1 MANNGTNPNISPL
14 EWGFLSFTVILL
26 IVCVV
31 CNGIIVT
38 VFVVHKSIRNHTNM
52 FVLSLACADLI
63 FGVISTPL
71 WIANS
76 SPDFEIPFYLIN
88 VDILCASASI
98 YNCALLSIERALKIR
113 FPYWYTNNVTA
124 FRIKLVILCG
134 WIAAVLVASLSF
146 LRGGNAKD
154 LNYIAFISIFSYIL
168 PVLAIF
174 VSYISIFFVAHKHAK
189 NIRRQNRQI
198 NYIMTCTTVSEAKTA
213 WRLSVFII
221 VFVICWTPFFL
232 KIWWFKFFKDS
243 GFHDEVTVL
252 FGVIANALQN
262 INAAINPFLYAIFNP
277 SFRKGIVTLYRR
289 KSKDGHKTET
299 SRRIELSTAQTNLNN
314 SPSLSRAASSHCS
327 PQIERRDLSI
337 YKRLLTTE
345 YTERRGINNENIRN
359 SNSCYYETS
368 L

>member
-1 MANNGTNPNISPL
+1 MANNGTNPNPTPL
-14 EWGFLSFTVILL
+14 EWGFLGFIVILVIL
-26 IVCVV
+26 CVV

-38 VFVVHKSIRNHTNM
+38 VFVVHKSIRNHTNV

-63 FGVISTPL
+63 FGAISMPL

-76 SPDFEIPFYLIN
+76 SPDFDIHFYHNN

-134 WIAAVLVASLSF
+134 WIAAVLIGSLSF
-146 LRGGNAKD
+146 LRGKNAEN
-154 LNYIAFISIFSYIL
+154 LNYIIFVSIFSYIL

-198 NYIMTCTTVSEAKTA
+198 DDIMACTTVSEVKTA

-221 VFVICWTPFFL
+221 ALVICWTPFFL
-232 KIWWFKFFKDS
+232 KIWWFKFFKHS
-243 GFHDEVTVL
+243 GIHVTVL
-252 FGVIANALQN
+252 FGVTANTLQN

-327 PQIERRDLSI
+327 PQIERRDLST

-345 YTERRGINNENIRN
+345 YTERRGINSENTRN

>member
-1 MANNGTNPNISPL
+1 MANNGTNQNISPL
-14 EWGFLSFTVILL
+14 EWGFFSFIVILL

-38 VFVVHKSIRNHTNM
+38 VFVVHKSIRNNTNM

-63 FGVISTPL
+63 IGVVSTPL
-71 WIANS
+71 WIAHS
-76 SPDFEIPFYLIN
+76 SPDHDIHFYLIGN
-88 VDILCASASI
+88 VDIFCASASI

-124 FRIKLVILCG
+124 FRIKLVIFCG
-134 WIAAVLVASLSF
+134 WIAAVLVGSLSF
-146 LRGGNAKD
+146 LRGKNATN
-154 LNYIAFISIFSYIL
+154 LNYIIFISISSYIL

-198 NYIMTCTTVSEAKTA
+198 DYIMTCTTVSEAKTA

-221 VFVICWTPFFL
+221 VFVICWTTFFL
-232 KIWWFKFFKDS
+232 KIWWFMFFKDS
-243 GFHDEVTVL
+243 GVHVKVL
-252 FGVIANALQN
+252 FEVIANALQN

-299 SRRIELSTAQTNLNN
+299 SRRIELSTAQTNVNN
-314 SPSLSRAASSHCS
+314 SPSLNRAAPSHCS
-327 PQIERRDLSI
+327 PQIQRRDLFI
-337 YKRLLTTE
+337 YKKLLTSE
-345 YTERRGINNENIRN
+345 HTERRGINNENIRN
-359 SNSCYYETS
+359 SNSYYYETS